1 MAAARM
7 TQARL
12 IRKLAERC
20 EANNK
25 VAHGFLEELAK
36 SFLQETREN
45 GVFVLPQHRAAGEVQ
60 AQGTPGKKSRYRGN
74 KQNPG

>member
-25 VAHGFLEELAK
+25 VARGFLEELAK
-36 SFLQETREN
+36 AALHETRKN
-45 GVFVLPQHRAAGEVQ
+45 SVFVLPQHRTAGEAQ
-60 AQGTPGKKSRYRGN
+60 PQGTPGKKSCYRGN